1 MFYSQTFLAR
11 KGRLSTVWIAAHLQH
26 RLKKSQCTS
35 TDIPSTVQ
43 HIMDPGVPIALR
55 MSAHLL
61 LGVVRIYSKK
71 VDYLLNDCNIVRTV
85 LYKVFAAVSNHTLPE
100 DGMQAPLHTI
110 TMPATF
116 DLDALNLSY
125 GMDVNGYED
134 HHMKSL
140 EDITLAD
147 ENPTV
152 LENYVTI
159 RFDEDTTFSSSNTQL
174 LPDSDA
180 RPIEEDIIPQSPLT
194 IGADFQ
200 DVGPSSH
207 TESHATNH
215 TTDDNVPSFMD
226 PITEQAIP
234 VENNLRDATNDYAT
248 NDYGAIENLQ
258 NSGHNDIE
266 LTKDLDQ
273 NVNEKDHTHEMVDV
287 TRDEPSSNQ
296 PARPLT
302 PAASGDGA
310 SDAQVYGGQDSLNV
324 RVISSPQIEQVQ
336 DQKQQRGR
344 KRKQFFDDPIVLT
357 NRFMRENLN
366 NTHNILRKRKDGP
379 SSPLDTWKLKNKRL
393 KDNIFDQP
401 LFTGVC
407 NELINIHNREYIC
420 SKPHLVISEED
431 HMDSTTSTSP
441 INQIVDEPILDAS
454 EVVVNEHEIIDN
466 APEVVVNEHEI
477 NDNAPEVIVEA
488 TEQGRSVANAPT
500 TPTQNIDTEPII
512 EGTNKSPVNGNGA
525 TPILV
530 SEALE
535 IPYGA
540 TSPPAHIS
548 EIGTPS
554 TYQDNT
560 FQDFDIPDFTDTNL
574 RNYSAEKG
582 EYPFLEEE
590 SNTPVTASSQSTS
603 TTSIGTLTGR
613 SRGLAQYLKDYSPCT
628 PIPEQPAEDF
638 SLNKMLEGKTR
649 KIAARMFFEVLVL
662 KTHDLIDVSQ
672 EEPYDDV
679 SFKLTPTLLNAKI

>member
-1 MFYSQTFLAR
+1 
-11 KGRLSTVWIAAHLQH
+11 
-26 RLKKSQCTS
+26 
-35 TDIPSTVQ
+35 
-43 HIMDPGVPIALR
+43 MDPGVPIALR

-100 DGMQAPLHTI
+100 GGMQAPLHTI

-125 GMDVNGYED
+125 EMDVHGYED

-147 ENPTV
+147 QNPTV

-159 RFDEDTTFSSSNTQL
+159 RFDEDTTFSSPNTQL

-194 IGADFQ
+194 NGADFQ
-200 DVGPSSH
+200 DVGPSFH
-207 TESHATNH
+207 TESHATDH
-215 TTDDNVPSFMD
+215 TGDDNIRSFLD
-226 PITEQAIP
+226 PITEPATP
-234 VENNLRDATNDYAT
+234 VETNRDAP
-248 NDYGAIENLQ
+248 NDYGAIGDLQ
-258 NSGHNDIE
+258 NSGYNDTE
-266 LTKDLDQ
+266 LTKDLNQ
-273 NVNEKDHTHEMVDV
+273 NVNEKDQILEMVDE
-287 TRDEPSSNQ
+287 TRVEPSSVQ
-296 PARPLT
+296 PTRPLT
-302 PAASGDGA
+302 PAAYRDGG
-310 SDAQVYGGQDSLNV
+310 SDSHDYGGLNSEPTLGQDSPDV
-324 RVISSPQIEQVQ
+324 RVISSAQIEQVQ
-336 DQKQQRGR
+336 DQRQQRGR

-393 KDNIFDQP
+393 KKNIFDQP

-441 INQIVDEPILDAS
+441 INQIVDEPIPDVS
-454 EVVVNEHEIIDN
+454 EVVVNEPEIIDN
-466 APEVVVNEHEI
+466 APEGIINEPI
-477 NDNAPEVIVEA
+477 AVEH
-488 TEQGRSVANAPT
+488 GRSVANAAPT
-500 TPTQNIDTEPII
+500 TQNIDTEPII

-525 TPILV
+525 TPLL
-530 SEALE
+530 SEAWE

-540 TSPPAHIS
+540 NSPPAHIS
-548 EIGTPS
+548 EIGSPS
-554 TYQDNT
+554 TCQDDT
-560 FQDFDIPDFTDTNL
+560 FQNYDIADFTDTNL
-574 RNYSAEKG
+574 RNDSAEIG
-582 EYPFLEEE
+582 EFSFLEEE
-590 SNTPVTASSQSTS
+590 NNNTPVTASSQSTS
-603 TTSIGTLTGR
+603 TSSIGTLTGR
-613 SRGLAQYLKDYSPCT
+613 TRGLARYLKDYSPCT

-662 KTHDLIDVSQ
+662 KTHDLIDVNQ
-672 EEPYDDV
+672 EEPYGDV